1 MQRSRSDYDKLCRI
15 LHHRPFAS
23 SVDTGERRG
32 PPLATADFGRTVVA
46 STRERGRLASFR
58 SSRAWL
64 RPRSAYHIGVGAFS
78 DTTNPRVIIPARA
91 AVRRVRRNAF
101 AHNNLLVS
109 VTFRVELAP
118 AAAALLAFHH
128 RAAHAQVPPDDSVP
142 FIDALSSEGVRR
154 TIVGYVAMES
164 ALRSIGQCALGSCYR
179 LTTLILPEGL
189 ETIETEAFA
198 LCWPVMR
205 MRLLGRRASVVVSW
219 PAIV

>member
-32 PPLATADFGRTVVA
+32 PPLATADFGRTIVA
-46 STRERGRLASFR
+46 TRERGRLASFR

-78 DTTNPRVIIPARA
+78 DTTNPRIVIPARA

-101 AHNNLLVS
+101 AHNNVLVS

-128 RAAHAQVPPDDSVP
+128 RVAHAQVPPDDSVP

-164 ALRSIGQCALGSCYR
+164 ALRSIGQYALGSCYR

-189 ETIETEAFA
+189 ETIEAEAFA